1 MRLLTTV
8 ACGAALSLAACT
20 AEKKTSDAADTTA
33 VVAGSNDM
41 GGMRS
46 STSMPMTH
54 SDTVA
59 MSAAADIEQFAS
71 APADRV
77 KSLLPAHTSAVE
89 VLLADCEQMMQQM
102 KMTPPAKWTKATAET
117 RSDLTRM
124 TGMNSSQLKTF
135 MPEHRA
141 HVEGILS
148 MRRDMMKM

>member
-20 AEKKTSDAADTTA
+20 AEKKTSDAADTAT
-33 VVAGSNDM
+33 VVAAANDM

-46 STSMPMTH
+46 SSSMQMTH

-59 MSAAADIEQFAS
+59 TSAAADIEQFAS

-89 VLLADCEQMMQQM
+89 ALLADCERMMREM
-102 KMTPPAKWTKATAET
+102 KMTPPAKWNRATAEI

-124 TGMNSSQLKTF
+124 AGMSPSQLKAF
-135 MPEHRA
+135 VPDHRA
-141 HVEGILS
+141 HVEGILG

>member
-8 ACGAALSLAACT
+8 ACGAVMSLAACT
-20 AEKKTSDAADTTA
+20 AEKKASSTADTA
-33 VVAGSNDM
+33 ALAGPNDM

-46 STSMPMTH
+46 DASMPMTH

-59 MSAAADIEQFAS
+59 QSAETDIEQFAS
-71 APADRV
+71 APADRI

-89 VLLADCEQMMQQM
+89 ALLADCERMMRQM
-102 KMTPPAKWTKATAET
+102 KMTPPAKWNTATAEI

-124 TGMNSSQLKTF
+124 GGMSPSQLKAF
-135 MPEHRA
+135 VPDHRA
-141 HVEGILS
+141 HVEGILG

>member
-8 ACGAALSLAACT
+8 ACGAVLSLAACT
-20 AEKKTSDAADTTA
+20 AEKKASDAADTAT
-33 VVAGSNDM
+33 VVAGPNDM

-46 STSMPMTH
+46 SSSMPMTH

-71 APADRV
+71 APVDRV
-77 KSLLPAHTSAVE
+77 KSLIPAHTNAVE
-89 VLLADCEQMMQQM
+89 ALLADCERMMRQM
-102 KMTPPAKWTKATAET
+102 KMTPPAKWNSATSEI

-124 TGMNSSQLKTF
+124 GGMNPSQLKAF
-135 MPEHRA
+135 VRDHRA
-141 HVEGILS
+141 HVEGILG

>member
-8 ACGAALSLAACT
+8 ACGAVMSLAACT
-20 AEKKTSDAADTTA
+20 AEKKASGAADTAT
-33 VVAGSNDM
+33 VAGPNDM

-46 STSMPMTH
+46 NSSMPMTH

-59 MSAAADIEQFAS
+59 LSASADLEQFAS

-89 VLLADCEQMMQQM
+89 ALLADCEQMMRQM
-102 KMTPPAKWTKATAET
+102 KMTPPAKWNRATAEI

-124 TGMNSSQLKTF
+124 GGMSPSQIKVF
-135 MPEHRA
+135 VPEHRA
-141 HVEGILS
+141 HVEGILG

>member
-8 ACGAALSLAACT
+8 VCGTLMSLAACT
-20 AEKKTSDAADTTA
+20 AEKKTPDAADTAT
-33 VVAGSNDM
+33 VAKANDM

-46 STSMPMTH
+46 DSAMPMTH

-59 MSAAADIEQFAS
+59 MSASADLEQFAT

-77 KSLLPAHTSAVE
+77 KALLPAHKNAVE
-89 VLLADCEQMMQQM
+89 ALLADCHQMMRQM
-102 KMTPPAKWTKATAET
+102 KMTPPAKWNTATAEI

-124 TGMNSSQLKTF
+124 GGMNPSQLKAF
-135 MPEHRA
+135 VPEHRA
-141 HVEGILS
+141 HVEGILG